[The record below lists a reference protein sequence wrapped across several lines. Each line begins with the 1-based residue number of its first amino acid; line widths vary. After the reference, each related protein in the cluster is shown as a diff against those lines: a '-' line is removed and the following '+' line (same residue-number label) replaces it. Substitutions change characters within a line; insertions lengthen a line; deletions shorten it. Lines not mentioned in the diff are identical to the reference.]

1 MDETPPLDPKEKP
14 QRIGK
19 FLDRPLIEIISV
31 VFTLVVAF
39 MVVVSGIAILIYKII
54 NPDANTTDLLGIIG
68 NILTTMT
75 AALLGLIAGQ
85 NGSKKDSP

>member
-1 MDETPPLDPKEKP
+1 MDEQPPLDPKEKP

-39 MVVVSGIAILIYKII
+39 MVVVSGLAILIYKII

-85 NGSKKDSP
+85 NGSKKDGQ